1 MELFKYKCP
10 MCGGEL
16 DVNEEI
22 TVGICQYC
30 NSTIA
35 IPKNLGERSQMYN
48 RAIYLRQN
56 NEFDRA
62 IGVYEDML
70 KRDNT
75 DVEAHFGLF
84 LSKYGIEYVEDP
96 RTRERKPTCHRLQ
109 TRSVYA
115 DSDYKAAIEY
125 ADPMSRDVYESEAAR
140 INAIVKRI
148 QELAANEKPYDI
160 FICYKETDIGDER
173 TEDSRIAQELYQRLE
188 RKGYRVFFA
197 RKTLENQLGSEYEPV
212 IFSAINTAKVMIV
225 LGTKK
230 EYFNA
235 VWVRN
240 EWSRYIELVA
250 ENPEKVLIPVYKN
263 MSAYD
268 LPDELAVFQSQDMGR
283 LGFMEDLQDAI
294 EKFIRRNKSS
304 QEQITTIMGAQEN
317 DSVEVELDRAE
328 TFLKLGETEKAK
340 VIYQRLPD
348 QYPNDYRTWYAY
360 ARFLSNAFQDMNN
373 YEEACRFMEH
383 ALKVAPDDEKNN
395 IKAILNQYKKVKL
408 TELKENIEI
417 KVGEL
422 VSQNEKLKE
431 QIKEIVQ
438 KVQEYESE
446 KNRIQME
453 VQNGKDEMKQ
463 YKKKETDINMLKATK
478 KKKLSIYF
486 FIVAFGI
493 GISCAVFG
501 IVSVALEDADIFV
514 SFGDADILLIL
525 LFIILIVPF
534 LVVCIKTVLQCYK
547 LNINNEECNKGKTA
561 MEQKIRYCGEKI
573 KNIAKECEK
582 YRTQKKYYLERQ
594 REIEEEINKMQSKLQ
609 GIEHELLI

>member
-1 MELFKYKCP
+1 
-10 MCGGEL
+10 
-16 DVNEEI
+16 
-22 TVGICQYC
+22 
-30 NSTIA
+30 
-35 IPKNLGERSQMYN
+35 
-48 RAIYLRQN
+48 
-56 NEFDRA
+56 
-62 IGVYEDML
+62 
-70 KRDNT
+70 
-75 DVEAHFGLF
+75 
-84 LSKYGIEYVEDP
+84 
-96 RTRERKPTCHRLQ
+96 
-109 TRSVYA
+109 
-115 DSDYKAAIEY
+115 
-125 ADPMSRDVYESEAAR
+125 
-140 INAIVKRI
+140 
-148 QELAANEKPYDI
+148 
-160 FICYKETDIGDER
+160 
-173 TEDSRIAQELYQRLE
+173 
-188 RKGYRVFFA
+188 
-197 RKTLENQLGSEYEPV
+197 
-212 IFSAINTAKVMIV
+212 
-225 LGTKK
+225 
-230 EYFNA
+230 
-235 VWVRN
+235 
-240 EWSRYIELVA
+240 
-250 ENPEKVLIPVYKN
+250 

-360 ARFLSNAFQDMNN
+360 ARFLSNAFEDMNN

-408 TELKENIEI
+408 TELKENIET

-438 KVQEYESE
+438 KVQEYENE
-446 KNRIQME
+446 KNRIQMDA
-453 VQNGKDEMKQ
+453 QNGKDEMKQ
-463 YKKKETDINMLKATK
+463 YEKKEIDINMLKATK

-486 FIVAFGI
+486 FIVVFWV
-493 GISCAVFG
+493 GISCAF
-501 IVSVALEDADIFV
+501 IPAS
-514 SFGDADILLIL
+514 ADILLIWL
-525 LFIILIVPF
+525 LVILIVPF
-534 LVVCIKTVLQCYK
+534 LGVCIKTFFQCYK

-561 MEQKIRYCGEKI
+561 TEQRIRYCGEKI
-573 KNIAKECEK
+573 KNIAKEREK
-582 YRTQKKYYLERQ
+582 CRTQKEYYLEKQ